1 MAKRKQ
7 SRLKHSDVVKQCER
21 HNWFFQIRS
30 VSIDDYLT
38 LLNNCIDD
46 DVQPKHPFNYV
57 AFSYTWFKQNDSR
70 SSTEFVVNITGY
82 IQLQTPLKMTST
94 MLEQRIGLSVQT
106 YGPDDQYLG
115 HVEKYLTPKIIRLIV
130 FSNCQ
135 HYIEAGEARQR
146 GRDVTSICSDEEMAV
161 QPDIELPSQRNTF
174 GINLDCDNLHQTR
187 ETTKNNSVVKNSD
200 RFSSADST
208 FSYNKR
214 QHYTVP
220 LLASPSVTYSP
231 RSKKNSFDIFPMVGS
246 ETNTAKNDDIA
257 NKTAAKLPWKQLMVP
272 AATTLTNLADDNI
285 ESGET
290 GTSAM
295 FSMMQQFLK
304 SQYVKDI
311 LNEAITTATLNTHNT
326 ATTIQP
332 IIPAN
337 DKEIVDSIANVAETQ
352 KKTK

>member
-1 MAKRKQ
+1 
-7 SRLKHSDVVKQCER
+7 
-21 HNWFFQIRS
+21 
-30 VSIDDYLT
+30 
-38 LLNNCIDD
+38 
-46 DVQPKHPFNYV
+46 
-57 AFSYTWFKQNDSR
+57 
-70 SSTEFVVNITGY
+70 
-82 IQLQTPLKMTST
+82 
-94 MLEQRIGLSVQT
+94 
-106 YGPDDQYLG
+106 
-115 HVEKYLTPKIIRLIV
+115 
-130 FSNCQ
+130 
-135 HYIEAGEARQR
+135 
-146 GRDVTSICSDEEMAV
+146 
-161 QPDIELPSQRNTF
+161 
-174 GINLDCDNLHQTR
+174 
-187 ETTKNNSVVKNSD
+187 
-200 RFSSADST
+200 
-208 FSYNKR
+208 
-214 QHYTVP
+214 
-220 LLASPSVTYSP
+220 
-231 RSKKNSFDIFPMVGS
+231 MVGS
-246 ETNTAKNDDIA
+246 ETDTAKNDDIA

>member
-82 IQLQTPLKMTST
+82 IQLQTPLKMTSA

-130 FSNCQ
+130 FQIANITLRLERQDKEDETLLLSVLTKKWRFNQTSNC
-135 HYIEAGEARQR
+135 HRN
-146 GRDVTSICSDEEMAV
+146 VT
-161 QPDIELPSQRNTF
+161 PS
-174 GINLDCDNLHQTR
+174 
-187 ETTKNNSVVKNSD
+187 E
-200 RFSSADST
+200 
-208 FSYNKR
+208 
-214 QHYTVP
+214 
-220 LLASPSVTYSP
+220 
-231 RSKKNSFDIFPMVGS
+231 
-246 ETNTAKNDDIA
+246 
-257 NKTAAKLPWKQLMVP
+257 
-272 AATTLTNLADDNI
+272 
-285 ESGET
+285 
-290 GTSAM
+290 
-295 FSMMQQFLK
+295 
-304 SQYVKDI
+304 
-311 LNEAITTATLNTHNT
+311 
-326 ATTIQP
+326 
-332 IIPAN
+332 
-337 DKEIVDSIANVAETQ
+337 
-352 KKTK
+352 